1 MDKECL
7 KSRLKAGEAWM
18 EPPGKLGNTMV
29 QREAGSLNAGRI
41 SGCTRKESVNVLLSM
56 NSLRRVAAGMGW
68 GPVRAFAVCAL
79 ALTVVPAYTQTSPA
93 QTAPAASQSQAQQPA
108 SDAQQPAAETQQ
120 PAANSQQEP
129 GAGAQVHTGTSSGIE
144 GDARLQNLLADHQF
158 LRLEAMLGE
167 MTPGQAQFYRGILAN
182 RSNDLKTS
190 IELLSPL
197 LDQVSASGDKT
208 HEKLLRKALAE
219 DYLRQGDWAKAAKA
233 YAALETRLQGTLTS
247 DEQDEIEMPVKMLPL
262 AAANPP
268 MTVEPCEPFALQVTK
283 DPLGLIDLPVYV
295 DARPHSWMLD
305 PTAPFNLISHS
316 LAHEAGLRLSES
328 SVTIHT
334 LTGRPIVVHMTVIPR
349 FTVGG
354 RLTLRNMTAYVYED
368 ADYYFPRTHYQVQGV
383 LGFAALSALG
393 SVTITAD
400 DTVEVQP
407 AKQIDPAK
415 TDDKPAAGSRFFLD
429 GDQVI
434 VALGN
439 ADASGAGSTP
449 AAAASG
455 EERMFVVD
463 AGGQQT
469 YLTSRYYD
477 EHTGDFAGK
486 EMALYRLPGPT
497 PMPAVPAYVADTF
510 RLTAGATTV
519 PVHYIEVFTQPLGS
533 AALDDVY
540 GVLGVDAL
548 DQLKAYTFDYRT
560 MRFSVRPY

>member
-1 MDKECL
+1 
-7 KSRLKAGEAWM
+7 
-18 EPPGKLGNTMV
+18 
-29 QREAGSLNAGRI
+29 
-41 SGCTRKESVNVLLSM
+41 
-56 NSLRRVAAGMGW
+56 MGW
-68 GPVRAFAVCAL
+68 GPVRAVAVCAL
-79 ALTVVPAYTQTSPA
+79 ALTAAPAFAQTSPA
-93 QTAPAASQSQAQQPA
+93 QTAPPAAQ
-108 SDAQQPAAETQQ
+108 SDAQQPAAS
-120 PAANSQQEP
+120 SQQEP

-144 GDARLQNLLADHQF
+144 ADARLQNLLADHQF
-158 LRLEAMLGE
+158 LRLESMLAQ
-167 MTPGQAQFYRGILAN
+167 MPPVQAQFYRGILAN
-182 RSNDLKTS
+182 RSNELKTS
-190 IELLSPL
+190 IELLEPL
-197 LDQVSASGDKT
+197 VDQVTASGDKA

-219 DYLRQGDWAKAAKA
+219 DYLRQGDWGKAAKA
-233 YAALETRLQGTLTS
+233 YTALETRLQGALTS

-268 MTVEPCEPFALQVTK
+268 MTVDPCEPFVLQVAK

-334 LTGRPIVVHMTVIPR
+334 LTGKPIVVHMTVIPR

-354 RLTLRNMTAYVYED
+354 RLTLHNMTAYVYED
-368 ADYYFPRTHYQVQGV
+368 ADYFFPRTHYQVQGV
-383 LGFAALSALG
+383 LGYAALSALG

-407 AKQIDPAK
+407 AKQIDPAR
-415 TDDKPAAGSRFFLD
+415 TAGKPPAGSRFFLD

-439 ADASGAGSTP
+439 ADAPPDAPKDGTTP